1 MCVLQGGFTE
11 RQAAQILRGLMLFL
25 AHVHS
30 RGIAHMDIKV
40 GGASRARRKSLMA
53 VLNRVKLHSPCV
65 CGSVRLSGKEAIERH
80 SV

>member
-1 MCVLQGGFTE
+1 MLQGGFTE

-40 GGASRARRKSLMA
+40 RGAGWSGCESLM
-53 VLNRVKLHSPCV
+53 VLPDCV
-65 CGSVRLSGKEAIERH
+65 DCTALECMRLSNWLSGKKVIE
-80 SV
+80 

>member
-1 MCVLQGGFTE
+1 MSQGGFTE

-40 GGASRARRKSLMA
+40 REASWSRCESLMI
-53 VLNRVKLHSPCV
+53 LLDCV
-65 CGSVRLSGKEAIERH
+65 SCSALGCMGLSGWLSGKEVVE
-80 SV
+80 